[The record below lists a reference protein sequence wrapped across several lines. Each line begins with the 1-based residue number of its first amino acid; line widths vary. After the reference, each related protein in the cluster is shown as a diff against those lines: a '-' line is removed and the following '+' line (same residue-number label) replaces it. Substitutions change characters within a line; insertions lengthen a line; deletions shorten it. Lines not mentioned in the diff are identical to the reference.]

1 MSRSALT
8 LTCRIRTMN
17 NELREKIQASLNSI
31 RHYLQAD
38 GGDVELVSVS
48 DDGFVGVKLTGACVS
63 CPMSRMTL
71 RAGVERHLLRDIPE
85 IKRVEQ
91 VAV

>member
-1 MSRSALT
+1 MDHSITDRVRS
-8 LTCRIRTMN
+8 
-17 NELREKIQASLNSI
+17 SLNSI

-38 GGDVELVSVS
+38 GGDVELVRIT
-48 DDGFVGVKLTGACVS
+48 DDGFVEVKLTGACIA

-71 RAGVERHLLRDIPE
+71 RAGVERRLLREIPE

-91 VAV
+91 VMC

>member
-1 MSRSALT
+1 MDHSITDRVRS
-8 LTCRIRTMN
+8 
-17 NELREKIQASLNSI
+17 SLNSI

-38 GGDVELVSVS
+38 GGDVELVRIT
-48 DDGFVGVKLTGACVS
+48 DDGFVEVKLTGACIG

-71 RAGVERHLLRDIPE
+71 RAGVERRLLREIPE

-91 VAV
+91 VMC